1 MSKKALVIV
10 DLQND
15 FCPGGSLAVTDGD
28 QILPAVNRLIKDFSI
43 AKLPVFATRDWHPE
57 NHCSFIE
64 QGGPWPPH
72 CIQKTRGAE
81 FHSDLLLPEDATII
95 SKGDSMEKDAYSGF
109 EDTSLLQQLREVE
122 VNEIIVC
129 GLATDYCVKATVLDG
144 LEAGLDVTMTEDGV
158 RGVNVNAGDDQKAL
172 DEMISAGA
180 HIQTSAIISASLN

>member
-10 DLQND
+10 DLQNN

-144 LEAGLDVTMTEDGV
+144 LEAGLDVTVTEDGV

-180 HIQTSAIISASLN
+180 HIQTSAIISVSLN